1 MNKPIIWLLIFFMV
15 PAIST
20 AQTFTNENHG
30 YSIEIDDSYQVT
42 RNVGV
47 TFFESND
54 NGTSVIVKNWPGLTE
69 EVAKDYLLQGYQ
81 DETMAIVATSDIKE
95 IDIED
100 GKGMMVDVQGVFDR
114 KLMKG
119 VAAGYIGNE
128 GQGIIILVSTAEENW
143 GKFAPEAEKVTAS
156 IKFIEYSAGPSARDW
171 YYMLAGTRL
180 SLRGTSDDR
189 RRREDLY
196 LCSDGSFR
204 HRLSSSAMK
213 ESDSGS
219 AFGFST
225 KTRSGSW
232 QVIDDKDK
240 SRLVLFYSDGGEES
254 TIIEDRNGQTILN
267 GQRYYMMR
275 NNRCR

>member
-1 MNKPIIWLLIFFMV
+1 MFFMV
-15 PAIST
+15 PAISA

-30 YSIEIDDSYQVT
+30 YSIEIDDNYQVT
-42 RNVGV
+42 RNGGV
-47 TFFESND
+47 TYFESND
-54 NGTSVIVKNWPGLTE
+54 KASLVIMKNWPGLTG

-81 DETMAIVATSDIKE
+81 DEAMAVVATSDLKE
-95 IDIED
+95 IAVED
-100 GKGMMVDVQGVFDR
+100 GKGLRVDVRGVLDR

-119 VAAGYIGNE
+119 VAAAFIGND
-128 GQGIIILVSTAEENW
+128 GQGIIMLVSAAEENW
-143 GKFAPEAEKVTAS
+143 DKFAPEAERMIVS
-156 IKFIEYSAGPSARDW
+156 VKFIAYSAGPSARDW

-196 LCSDGSFR
+196 FCSDGSFR
-204 HRLSSSAMK
+204 HRLSSSAVE

-219 AFGFST
+219 AFGFSA

-232 QVIDDKDK
+232 RVIDDKDK
-240 SRLVLFYSDGGEES
+240 TRLVLLYSDGGEES
-254 TIIEDRNGQTILN
+254 AIIEDRNGQTILN